1 MMAYN
6 RKRDKYHVFYV
17 AYFIVKK
24 YNFKNNF
31 WWDWLALLLT
41 NGKIEKIKKS
51 DKIV

>member
-6 RKRDKYHVFYV
+6 RKRDKYHIFYV
-17 AYFIVKK
+17 AYLVVKK

-31 WWDWLALLLT
+31 WAT

-51 DKIV
+51 D